1 MSKRKQWWWV
11 ASLLVVALFALAAC
25 GGAPAAPQEAAPA
38 EQAAAEAPAE
48 QAAAEAPAEEAA
60 AEQAAEAPVAAEGEK
75 VLIYGLYQEPEIL
88 NPFIRTQTVAI
99 EAAGYYEEGLVRAD
113 PDGNYYA
120 QLAVEVPTIE
130 NGGVSE
136 DGLTVTYKLRDDVLW
151 SDGAPFTCADVE
163 FTWQAIVN
171 PEGGSVIASNLAA
184 IESVTCPDDYTAVVK
199 YSQFSAP
206 FLRDFQIVAPKHATG
221 DPAKMQEWEYNWKP
235 IGTGPFKLQEWI
247 PGDRMVYVKNEN
259 YRDYPEK
266 PTLDK
271 VILRIV
277 ESREVGKALIT
288 SGEIHVLWDMTE
300 ADIPAFENNPKITI
314 HANPAPGSERLLLNL
329 ADPTIDATDDPIN
342 NPHPLLADLRV
353 RQAIQYGIDKQ
364 FIVDELLYGKTTVST
379 SELSMGW
386 AKCDIP
392 ESVYDPE
399 AAIKLLEEAGFTDE
413 DGDGV
418 RECHGC
424 LHAEEGTPLRMKYQT
439 TSGNQLRELSQ
450 QLVIEMLREIGVE
463 LYIENVPSSELF
475 GSWASGAFRKHGQFD
490 ILMFTTSD
498 TVDPQSQMF
507 GYFHSSSIPT
517 EANNGTGFNY
527 SRWINA
533 TADEALV
540 AAAATPNIEERR
552 AAYQIACEQVDAE
565 LPHIYLYDRADI
577 DLAVSNLKNYRI
589 NSWESQRSWNS
600 FDWVLE

>member
-1 MSKRKQWWWV
+1 MTKRKQWWWI
-11 ASLLVVALFALAAC
+11 ASLAVVAMFALAAC

-38 EQAAAEAPAE
+38 EAAATEAPVEEAAAAPAAEAPA
-48 QAAAEAPAEEAA
+48 
-60 AEQAAEAPVAAEGEK
+60 AAEGEK

-113 PDGNYYA
+113 PEGNYYA

-151 SDGAPFTCADVE
+151 SDGVPFTCADVE

-184 IESVTCPDDYTAVVK
+184 IESVTCPDDYTVVVK
-199 YSQFSAP
+199 YSQFYAP
-206 FLRDFQIVAPKHATG
+206 FLRDFQTIVPKHATG
-221 DPAKMQEWEYNWKP
+221 DPAKMQEWEYNWMP

-259 YRDYPEK
+259 YRDFPEK
-266 PTLDK
+266 PYLDR

-288 SGEIHVLWDMTE
+288 SGEIHGLWDLSE
-300 ADIPAFENNPKITI
+300 ADIPDFEDNPKITI

-364 FIVDELLYGKTTVST
+364 FIIDELLYGMTTVAT

-392 ESVYDPE
+392 ESTYDPE
-399 AAIKLLEEAGFTDE
+399 AAVKLLEEAGFTDE

-424 LHAEEGTPLRMKYQT
+424 LHAEEGTPLRMKFQT

-450 QLVIEMLREIGVE
+450 QLIIEMLREVGIE

-540 AAAATPNIEERR
+540 AAAATPNIEERK
-552 AAYQIACEQVDAE
+552 AAYQIACEQIDAE
-565 LPHIYLYDRADI
+565 LPQIYLYDRADI
-577 DLAVSNLKNYRI
+577 DLTVSNLKNYRI
-589 NSWESQRSWNS
+589 NSWESQRSWNTY
-600 FDWVLE
+600 DWDLE

>member
-1 MSKRKQWWWV
+1 MSKRKQWWLV
-11 ASLLVVALFALAAC
+11 ASLAVVAVMVLAAC
-25 GGAPAAPQEAAPA
+25 GGGGAPAAPAEAP
-38 EQAAAEAPAE
+38 AAEAPAAE
-48 QAAAEAPAEEAA
+48 EAEEAPAAA
-60 AEQAAEAPVAAEGEK
+60 AGEK

-113 PDGNYYA
+113 PDGNYYP
-120 QLAVEVPTIE
+120 QLAVEVPTLE

-136 DGLTVTYKLRDDVLW
+136 DGLTVTYHLRDDVVW
-151 SDGAPFTCADVE
+151 SDGVPFTCEDVE
-163 FTWQAIVN
+163 FTWQAITH

-184 IESVTCPDDYTAVVK
+184 IESVTCPDDHTVVVQ
-199 YSQFSAP
+199 YSRFYAP
-206 FLRDFQIVAPKHATG
+206 FLRNFMTVVPKHATG
-221 DPAKMQEWEYNWKP
+221 DPANMTQWEFNWMP
-235 IGTGPFKLQEWI
+235 IGTGPFTLQEWI

-266 PTLDK
+266 PYLDR

-288 SGEIHVLWDMTE
+288 SGEIHGLWDLTE
-300 ADIPAFENNPKITI
+300 ADIPAFENNPDITV
-314 HANPAPGSERLLLNL
+314 HTNPGPGSERLLLNL

-364 FIVDELLYGKTTVST
+364 FIIDELLYGKTTVST

-386 AKCDIP
+386 AKCEIP
-392 ESVYDPE
+392 PSEYDPE
-399 AAIKLLEEAGFTDE
+399 AAIALLEEAGFTDE

-424 LHAEEGTPLRMKYQT
+424 LHAEEGTPLRMKFQT

-450 QLVIEMLREIGVE
+450 QLIIEMLREVGID
-463 LYIENVPSSELF
+463 LYIENVPSAELF
-475 GSWASGAFRKHGQFD
+475 GSWSSGAFRKHGKFD
-490 ILMFTTSD
+490 VLMFTTSD
-498 TVDPQSQMF
+498 TVDPQEQMF
-507 GYFHSSSIPT
+507 GYFHSSSIPV
-517 EANNGTGFNY
+517 EANGGTGFNY
-527 SRWINA
+527 SRWINEV
-533 TADEALV
+533 ADEALV
-540 AAAATPNIEERR
+540 AAAATPDNAERK
-552 AAYQIACEQVDAE
+552 AAYQIACEQIDAE

-577 DLAVSNLKNYRI
+577 DLTVSNLKNYRI
-589 NSWESQRSWNS
+589 NSWESQRSWNT
-600 FDWVLE
+600 FDWDFE